1 MAKLSSISF
10 RVYIYSDFH
19 SLVLSE
25 KVFVLCCI
33 WVFHQQLQT
42 VKILKEMCC
51 YCLVFKTHCHSFYC
65 LWVSGDSVN
74 LETSVSY
81 LVIYLCPNT
90 ICFMNSGPKIKLKCA
105 ITYKKMVFFYCNNF
119 YGTCEFNPTIVSRV
133 VVQKTTFLLLL
144 YLNLRQT
151 FFHCQ
156 RRAICESHG

>member
-1 MAKLSSISF
+1 MLCFDALIWNNIMAKLSSISF

-105 ITYKKMVFFYCNNF
+105 ITYKKNGIFF
-119 YGTCEFNPTIVSRV
+119 IVIIFMAHVNSI
-133 VVQKTTFLLLL
+133 QPLF
-144 YLNLRQT
+144 Q
-151 FFHCQ
+151 
-156 RRAICESHG
+156 E